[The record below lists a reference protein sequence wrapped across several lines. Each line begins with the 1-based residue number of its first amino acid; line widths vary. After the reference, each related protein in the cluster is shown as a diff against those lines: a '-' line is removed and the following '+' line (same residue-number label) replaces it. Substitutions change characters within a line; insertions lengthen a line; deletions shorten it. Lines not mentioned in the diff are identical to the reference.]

1 MLGCF
6 LQSYFSGSCRTSWPL
21 LGCIA
26 KTMRV
31 PATSYYLQASP
42 RITLSPGKP
51 YFHPWHF
58 SQWLSALQFGVSL
71 ELFILPALSFLGA
84 SFFATA
90 PASLFKCL
98 PFLHGSCFLL
108 PSSISRRCSRSSRWT
123 RNEFEGNAKLM
134 LIRIRFPRLF
144 LTLLLL
150 SFVHL
155 PASNAQ
161 NAEPFKFFRD
171 YVGLKDDQITAIR
184 NGKAVA
190 KVVESR
196 TPDEVFVF
204 GSVYVQSTPEQYLKL
219 ASDIDAL
226 RKLPSYLAIRK
237 FSDPPQFSDLDGF
250 TLEAGD
256 IKQLKNCEPGKC
268 DVQLPTEAMDA
279 FKQSVN
285 WSAPDAANQVNR
297 LAQNMALEAIQRYT
311 QGGNAALGTY
321 MDKHHPAVVGETFA
335 SLLSRSK
342 ALPAYLPELDRYLLG
357 YPEAK
362 SENIQS
368 EFYWEK
374 VNFGLKPTLR
384 IVQAIVYRGP
394 RSTDPAYAVA
404 VKQLYASHYF
414 ETALDLTVCVRDQ
427 ENPDRGFYLI
437 TLKGSQQA
445 GLTGLKGGIVRK
457 VAVDKTRSSL
467 ERALG
472 AIKQRL
478 EGQPD

>member
-1 MLGCF
+1 MI
-6 LQSYFSGSCRTSWPL
+6 LQ
-21 LGCIA
+21 
-26 KTMRV
+26 KTRH
-31 PATSYYLQASP
+31 L
-42 RITLSPGKP
+42 RK
-51 YFHPWHF
+51 
-58 SQWLSALQFGVSL
+58 
-71 ELFILPALSFLGA
+71 E
-84 SFFATA
+84 FA
-90 PASLFKCL
+90 
-98 PFLHGSCFLL
+98 
-108 PSSISRRCSRSSRWT
+108 R
-123 RNEFEGNAKLM
+123 NAKRM
-134 LIRIRFPRLF
+134 LTGF
-144 LTLLLL
+144 LRTILAALL
-150 SFVHL
+150 VVQL

-161 NAEPFKFFRD
+161 NVEPFKFFRD
-171 YVGLKDDQITAIR
+171 YVGLKEDEIAAIR

-204 GSVYVQSTPEQYLKL
+204 GSVYVQSTPEKYLKL

-237 FSDPPQFSDLDGF
+237 FSDPPQLTDLQGF
-250 TLEAGD
+250 TLEPDD
-256 IKQLKNCEPGKC
+256 IKQLKHCEPGHC

-279 FKQSVN
+279 FKQSVD
-285 WSAPDAANQVNR
+285 WSVPDTENQVNR
-297 LAQNMALEAIQRYT
+297 LGQKMALEAVEKYI

-321 MDKHHPAVVGETFA
+321 RDKHHPAEVAETFR

-342 ALPAYLPELDRYLLG
+342 AVPVYLPELDRYLLD
-357 YPEAK
+357 YPEAG

-394 RSTDPAYAVA
+394 HPADPAYAIA

-414 ETALDLTVCVRDQ
+414 ESALDLTVCVRDQ
-427 ENPDRGFYLI
+427 QNPEHSGFYLI
-437 TLKGSQQA
+437 TMKGSQQA

-457 VAVDKTRSSL
+457 VAVDRTRSSL

-478 EGQPD
+478 ESQTD

>member
-1 MLGCF
+1 MPRTML
-6 LQSYFSGSCRTSWPL
+6 
-21 LGCIA
+21 
-26 KTMRV
+26 V
-31 PATSYYLQASP
+31 
-42 RITLSPGKP
+42 
-51 YFHPWHF
+51 
-58 SQWLSALQFGVSL
+58 
-71 ELFILPALSFLGA
+71 
-84 SFFATA
+84 
-90 PASLFKCL
+90 
-98 PFLHGSCFLL
+98 
-108 PSSISRRCSRSSRWT
+108 
-123 RNEFEGNAKLM
+123 
-134 LIRIRFPRLF
+134 RIRFPKLF
-144 LTLLLL
+144 PVLLLL
-150 SFVHL
+150 SVVQL

-161 NAEPFKFFRD
+161 NVEPFKFFRD
-171 YVGLKDDQITAIR
+171 YVGLKEDQIAAIR

-190 KVVESR
+190 KVVESD

-204 GSVYVQSTPEQYLKL
+204 GSVYVQSTPEKYLKL

-237 FSDPPQFSDLDGF
+237 FSDPPQLSDLDGF
-250 TLEAGD
+250 TLEADD
-256 IKQLKNCEPGKC
+256 IKQLKKCEPGEC
-268 DVQLPTEAMDA
+268 DVQLPTDAMDA

-285 WSAPDAANQVNR
+285 WSAPDAANQANQ
-297 LAQNMALEAIQRYT
+297 LAQKMALEAIHRYT

-321 MDKHHPAVVGETFA
+321 MDKHHPAAVGTTFTA
-335 SLLSRSK
+335 LLSRSK
-342 ALPAYLPELDRYLLG
+342 ALPVYLPELEHYLLD
-357 YPEAK
+357 YPHAQ

-374 VNFGLKPTLR
+374 VQFGLKPTLR
-384 IVQAIVYRGP
+384 IVQAIVYRDS
-394 RSTDPAYAVA
+394 RSPDPAYAVA

-472 AIKQRL
+472 AIKQKL
-478 EGQPD
+478 ESRTD

>member
-1 MLGCF
+1 MNLKG
-6 LQSYFSGSCRTSWPL
+6 
-21 LGCIA
+21 
-26 KTMRV
+26 M
-31 PATSYYLQASP
+31 P
-42 RITLSPGKP
+42 RP
-51 YFHPWHF
+51 
-58 SQWLSALQFGVSL
+58 
-71 ELFILPALSFLGA
+71 
-84 SFFATA
+84 
-90 PASLFKCL
+90 
-98 PFLHGSCFLL
+98 
-108 PSSISRRCSRSSRWT
+108 
-123 RNEFEGNAKLM
+123 M
-134 LIRIRFPRLF
+134 LIRIRFPRVF
-144 LTLLLL
+144 LALLLL
-150 SFVHL
+150 SFFHS
-155 PASNAQ
+155 PTCHAQ
-161 NAEPFKFFRD
+161 NVEPLKFFRD
-171 YVGLKDDQITAIR
+171 YVGLKDDQIAAIR

-204 GSVYVQSTPEQYLKL
+204 GSVYVQSTPEKYLKL

-250 TLEAGD
+250 TLEADD

-268 DVQLPTEAMDA
+268 DVQLPTDAMDA

-285 WSAPDAANQVNR
+285 WSAPDAANQANQ
-297 LAQNMALEAIQRYT
+297 LAQKMALEAIQRYQ
-311 QGGNAALGTY
+311 QGGNGALGTY
-321 MDKHHPAVVGETFA
+321 MDKHHPAAVGETFA

-342 ALPAYLPELDRYLLG
+342 ALPAYLPELDRYLLE

-394 RSTDPAYAVA
+394 SSKGPAYAVA

-414 ETALDLTVCVRDQ
+414 ESALDLTVCVRDQ

-472 AIKQRL
+472 AIKKRL
-478 EGQPD
+478 ESRTD

>member
-1 MLGCF
+1 MNMKGM
-6 LQSYFSGSCRTSWPL
+6 P
-21 LGCIA
+21 
-26 KTMRV
+26 
-31 PATSYYLQASP
+31 
-42 RITLSPGKP
+42 KP
-51 YFHPWHF
+51 
-58 SQWLSALQFGVSL
+58 
-71 ELFILPALSFLGA
+71 
-84 SFFATA
+84 
-90 PASLFKCL
+90 
-98 PFLHGSCFLL
+98 
-108 PSSISRRCSRSSRWT
+108 
-123 RNEFEGNAKLM
+123 M
-134 LIRIRFPRLF
+134 LIGIRFPRVIL
-144 LTLLLL
+144 LLLLL
-150 SFVHL
+150 SLVQL
-155 PASNAQ
+155 SASNAQ
-161 NAEPFKFFRD
+161 NVEPFKFFRD
-171 YVGLKDDQITAIR
+171 YVGLKGDQLTAIR
-184 NGKAVA
+184 TGKAVA
-190 KVVESR
+190 KVVESH

-204 GSVYVQSTPEQYLKL
+204 GAVYVQSTPEKYLKL

-237 FSDPPQFSDLDGF
+237 FSDPPQLSDFDGF
-250 TLEAGD
+250 TLEADD
-256 IKQLKNCEPGKC
+256 IKQLKNCEPGNC
-268 DVQLPTEAMDA
+268 DIQLPADTMDA
-279 FKQSVN
+279 FKRSVN

-297 LAQNMALEAIQRYT
+297 LAQKMALEAIQRYI

-335 SLLSRSK
+335 SLLSRWK
-342 ALPAYLPELDRYLLG
+342 ALPAYLPELDRYLLE
-357 YPEAK
+357 YPETK

-394 RSTDPAYAVA
+394 SSPGPAYAVA

-445 GLTGLKGGIVRK
+445 GLTGFKGGIVRK

-472 AIKQRL
+472 AIKQKL
-478 EGQPD
+478 ESRTD

>member
-1 MLGCF
+1 MKG
-6 LQSYFSGSCRTSWPL
+6 
-21 LGCIA
+21 
-26 KTMRV
+26 M
-31 PATSYYLQASP
+31 P
-42 RITLSPGKP
+42 RP
-51 YFHPWHF
+51 
-58 SQWLSALQFGVSL
+58 
-71 ELFILPALSFLGA
+71 
-84 SFFATA
+84 
-90 PASLFKCL
+90 
-98 PFLHGSCFLL
+98 
-108 PSSISRRCSRSSRWT
+108 
-123 RNEFEGNAKLM
+123 M
-134 LIRIRFPRLF
+134 LIRIRFPRVILV
-144 LTLLLL
+144 LLLL
-150 SFVHL
+150 SLVQL
-155 PASNAQ
+155 SASNAQ
-161 NAEPFKFFRD
+161 NVEPFKFFRD
-171 YVGLKDDQITAIR
+171 YVGLKEDQIAAIR

-204 GSVYVQSTPEQYLKL
+204 GSVYVQSTPEKYLKF
-219 ASDIDAL
+219 ASDIDEL

-237 FSDPPQFSDLDGF
+237 FSDPPQLSDFEGFS
-250 TLEAGD
+250 LEADD

-268 DVQLPTEAMDA
+268 DVQLPAEAMEA

-285 WSAPDAANQVNR
+285 WSAPDAANQANQ
-297 LAQNMALEAIQRYT
+297 LAQKMALDAIQRYQ

-321 MDKHHPAVVGETFA
+321 MDKHHPAAIGETFA

-342 ALPAYLPELDRYLLG
+342 ALPAYLPELDRYLLE

-394 RSTDPAYAVA
+394 SSAGPVYAVA
-404 VKQLYASHYF
+404 VKQLYATHYF

-445 GLTGLKGGIVRK
+445 GLTGFKGGIVRK

-472 AIKQRL
+472 AIKQKL
-478 EGQPD
+478 ESRTD

>member
-1 MLGCF
+1 MN
-6 LQSYFSGSCRTSWPL
+6 R
-21 LGCIA
+21 
-26 KTMRV
+26 K
-31 PATSYYLQASP
+31 
-42 RITLSPGKP
+42 GKP
-51 YFHPWHF
+51 RTMPVRIRF
-58 SQWLSALQFGVSL
+58 SQLLSALL
-71 ELFILPALSFLGA
+71 
-84 SFFATA
+84 
-90 PASLFKCL
+90 
-98 PFLHGSCFLL
+98 LL
-108 PSSISRRCSRSSRWT
+108 P
-123 RNEFEGNAKLM
+123 L
-134 LIRIRFPRLF
+134 
-144 LTLLLL
+144 
-150 SFVHL
+150 VYL

-161 NAEPFKFFRD
+161 DVELLKFFHD
-171 YVGLKDDQITAIR
+171 YVGLKADQITAIR
-184 NGKAVA
+184 NGKAMA

-204 GSVYVQSTPEQYLKL
+204 GSVYVQSTPEKYLKF
-219 ASDIDAL
+219 AADIDAL
-226 RKLPSYLAIRK
+226 RKLPSYLAIGK
-237 FSDPPQFSDLDGF
+237 FSDPPQLSDLDGF
-250 TLEAGD
+250 TLEADD

-285 WSAPDAANQVNR
+285 WPAPDAANQVNQ
-297 LAQNMALEAIQRYT
+297 LAQKMALEAIQRYA

-321 MDKHHPAVVGETFA
+321 MDKHHPAVVGDTFA

-342 ALPAYLPELDRYLLG
+342 ALPAYLPELERYLLE
-357 YPEAK
+357 YPKAQ

-374 VNFGLKPTLR
+374 VQFGLKPTLR
-384 IVQAIVYRGP
+384 IVQAIVYRDS

-472 AIKQRL
+472 AIKQKL
-478 EGQPD
+478 ESRTD